1 MEAPAAPRSSDPLDG
16 AKVVAARPDM
26 TVPLA
31 AQQALVDRPAGP
43 VVAAAPAP
51 DGSMRIQAADSPQQ
65 GLFETVLGSLLGFV
79 L

>member
-1 MEAPAAPRSSDPLDG
+1 MDG
-16 AKVVAARPDM
+16 PTVVAARPALS
-26 TVPLA
+26 VPAA
-31 AQQALVDRPAGP
+31 AQHALVDRPAGP

-51 DGSMRIQAADSPQQ
+51 AGSLRIQSADSPDR